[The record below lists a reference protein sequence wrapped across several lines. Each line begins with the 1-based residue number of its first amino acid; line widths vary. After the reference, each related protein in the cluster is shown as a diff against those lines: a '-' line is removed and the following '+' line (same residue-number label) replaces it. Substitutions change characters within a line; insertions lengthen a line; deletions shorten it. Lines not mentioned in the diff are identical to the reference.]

1 MTHRV
6 RLICVAVLLAI
17 ACDGTTH
24 QDAASQESAL
34 ELYRSSRGDKLWRVG
49 GKTRGLAGTGLVLD
63 LDGIHELSVNSNGQ
77 FYFDQRLPTGA
88 PYSVTLKSQ
97 PASVVQTCAVSN
109 GAGIVGVENVKSID
123 VTCSPT
129 GAFTETGGL
138 AVAPRY
144 DHSATL
150 LPDGKVL
157 IAGGDPDLADM
168 WANATASTELYDP
181 ATRTFAPAG
190 SMSMGRF
197 GQSATLLPGG
207 KVLIAGGAPYWG
219 FFGYAASPTAELYD
233 PATGLFTPTGTMNVP
248 RYGHTATLLPS
259 GKVLMTSGF
268 EYDVATRI
276 TAELYDPATGTFA
289 LTGSPT
295 VTRYGHT
302 AVLLDDGKVLVVGG
316 SGIIWNPVTSFADL
330 YDPSTGTFR
339 RLGDVP
345 MGVQSAALLPDG
357 RVLVVGVPTSS
368 GGPYALLYDPA
379 TEQFSPATASGEP
392 IPSSTATLLGNGAVL
407 LTGWDSCAV
416 FDTTTGVFAPTGC
429 LHASQGLQ
437 KATLLSNGD
446 VLVTGSLGTS
456 TRPEVYRIIPP
467 FD

>member
-1 MTHRV
+1 MALRAQ
-6 RLICVAVLLAI
+6 LIGAAVLLAI

-24 QDAASQESAL
+24 QDAANQGS
-34 ELYRSSRGDKLWRVG
+34 ELYQSSRGDKLWKVG
-49 GKTRGLAGTGLVLD
+49 GKTRGLAGTGLVLA

-97 PASVVQTCAVSN
+97 PVSVVQTCAVSN
-109 GAGIVGVENVKSID
+109 GDGIVGAENVKSVE

-129 GAFTETGGL
+129 GAFAETGGL
-138 AVAPRY
+138 TVAPRY
-144 DHSATL
+144 NHSATL

-168 WANATASTELYDP
+168 WAEATASAELYHP
-181 ATRTFAPAG
+181 ATGTFAPTG
-190 SMSMGRF
+190 SMGMGRF
-197 GQSATLLPGG
+197 GQSATLLPSG

-219 FFGYAASPTAELYD
+219 WFGYAASPTAELYD
-233 PATGLFTPTGTMNVP
+233 PTTGLFTPTGTMNVP

-276 TAELYDPATGTFA
+276 TAELYDPATGTFT
-289 LTGSPT
+289 LTGPPT
-295 VTRYGHT
+295 ATRYGHT
-302 AVLLDDGKVLVVGG
+302 AVLLEDGTVLVLGG
-316 SGIIWNPVTSFADL
+316 TGSFWNPVTTFADL
-330 YDPSTGTFR
+330 YDPATGTFT

-345 MGVQSAALLPDG
+345 MGVESAALLPDG
-357 RVLVVGVPTSS
+357 RVLAVGIPTSS

-379 TEQFSPATASGEP
+379 TRQFSAATASADP
-392 IPSSTATLLGNGAVL
+392 LPSSTATLLRNGAVL

-416 FDTTTGVFAPTGC
+416 FDSATGLFAPTGC
-429 LHASQGLQ
+429 LHAPQGLQ
-437 KATLLSNGD
+437 KATLLRDGD

-456 TRPEVYRIIPP
+456 TLPEVYRIIPP
-467 FD
+467 LN